1 MPPKIKNNAETP
13 SNINE
18 DLDYLK
24 QDFVGPLTPEQQKA
38 KDEKFAQERQ
48 EDLQSTK
55 NLGPDLTP
63 QQKEVV
69 DNFPPILEGV
79 PGWDNFVTIDPT
91 KEGGNEIDEIED
103 QNDKYGGNEKTTEA
117 LIAGN
122 LETEPEIE
130 KEENTPAINN
140 IDATNGEQADS
151 ETLFANND
159 DTEGTALESIADV
172 FEANEANSGVSET
185 GAEKNTQGLA

>member
-1 MPPKIKNNAETP
+1 MHPKMKNNVETP
-13 SNINE
+13 SNTNE

-48 EDLQSTK
+48 EDLQNIQ
-55 NLGPDLTP
+55 NLGSDLTP
-63 QQKEVV
+63 KQKEVV

-79 PGWDNFVTIDPT
+79 PGWDNFVTIDPSKKGGNDIDEQFAQN
-91 KEGGNEIDEIED
+91 KEFGGNEE
-103 QNDKYGGNEKTTEA
+103 TTEA

-122 LETEPEIE
+122 LETEPET
-130 KEENTPAINN
+130 EEDTETRTAIN
-140 IDATNGEQADS
+140 IEATNGEQADS
-151 ETLFANND
+151 ESLFAKND
-159 DTEGTALESIADV
+159 NSEGTILESVGDV

-185 GAEKNTQGLA
+185 GAEQNTQGLA